1 MDGRGTRESASSPPD
16 EVFNCLHSHP
26 GEVFAAIARRVIPFH
41 WVHVS
46 ALEMIQN
53 YPD

>member
-1 MDGRGTRESASSPPD
+1 MQESVSSPPG
-16 EVFNCLHSHP
+16 EIFHCLHRHP
-26 GEVFAAIARRVIPFH
+26 GEVFAAIARRVIPFLG
-41 WVHVS
+41 VHVT